1 MRVVCVL
8 SKEVT
13 ITASK
18 CVSDCC
24 VPLWYRLQVC
34 NTIFSSS
41 SSSSSSSYPPPT
53 AFLPLLSLVPG
64 PLCFPLE
71 ELREGLIRFG
81 SMITAKDLNLLF
93 KSIDRE
99 ATGTI
104 SISNM
109 EDMLVQTRNAVKAD
123 SESMWEGYVDCT

>member
-1 MRVVCVL
+1 
-8 SKEVT
+8 
-13 ITASK
+13 
-18 CVSDCC
+18 
-24 VPLWYRLQVC
+24 
-34 NTIFSSS
+34 
-41 SSSSSSSYPPPT
+41 
-53 AFLPLLSLVPG
+53 
-64 PLCFPLE
+64 LE